1 MNKAQLKTFSNLGK
15 EMKVRRGTENEA
27 TLRADRALFA
37 QMIVIAETRELSMST
52 VLSHPLVPLP
62 WSLATDDGSLRK
74 NKKSSLA
81 KDLQK
86 DVPSAESI
94 PPSSACIIDG
104 MALVQRLK
112 GDGNTFAEIAD
123 ALMAMVLR
131 EGASSKQID
140 VVFDVY
146 RETSIK
152 NTERERRGCQ
162 AGNEYRNLQ
171 PDHRVRQW
179 RKFLSDPQ

>member
-1 MNKAQLKTFSNLGK
+1 M
-15 EMKVRRGTENEA
+15 
-27 TLRADRALFA
+27 
-37 QMIVIAETRELSMST
+37 
-52 VLSHPLVPLP
+52 
-62 WSLATDDGSLRK
+62 RK

-86 DVPSAESI
+86 DVPAAELI
-94 PPSSACIIDG
+94 RIIDG

-123 ALMAMVLR
+123 ALMPMVLR
-131 EGASSKQID
+131 EGTSSKQID

-171 PDHRVRQW
+171 PDHRVRQK
-179 RKFLSDPQ
+179 RMFLFNPQNNKQLIGFLN

>member
-1 MNKAQLKTFSNLGK
+1 M
-15 EMKVRRGTENEA
+15 
-27 TLRADRALFA
+27 
-37 QMIVIAETRELSMST
+37 
-52 VLSHPLVPLP
+52 
-62 WSLATDDGSLRK
+62 
-74 NKKSSLA
+74 
-81 KDLQK
+81 
-86 DVPSAESI
+86 
-94 PPSSACIIDG
+94 
-104 MALVQRLK
+104 QRLK

-171 PDHRVRQW
+171 PEHRVRLVQPSEYETAYWLHQRRVEEGKVQTKTQW
-179 RKFLSDPQ
+179 DNTAGYVRGDLYRDL